1 MYDVASV
8 YVELSH
14 LISCGCFSRVNRTT
28 TVDNLLTDSI
38 YPLLNKDA
46 PTIFCFRNA
55 GTHFDLVIAYAFSRL
70 GYFQKTPS
78 TQLRYYY
85 CQHRCFL
92 KTTSFLSYTPF
103 PFPIRWFSDYI
114 RLTSGDSTKF
124 LGHGISRSPVGCSA

>member
-28 TVDNLLTDSI
+28 MVDNLLTDSI

-70 GYFQKTPS
+70 GYFQKNSFDTVEVLLLSTP
-78 TQLRYYY
+78 L
-85 CQHRCFL
+85 
-92 KTTSFLSYTPF
+92 F
-103 PFPIRWFSDYI
+103 PENYFFFILYPIPIPHS
-114 RLTSGDSTKF
+114 L
-124 LGHGISRSPVGCSA
+124 VQ